1 MNAGERRLGL
11 ASALSLKAA
20 ADQIRVLDKLAAK
33 TADMSTALESIRAE
47 GTILFIITPEEKTKN
62 TGIKNLA
69 NSHVDVVTHLS
80 PSEVLKYDF
89 CVFTQAALDTLSTHF
104 SS

>member
-1 MNAGERRLGL
+1 MNASERRLGL

-20 ADQIRVLDKLAAK
+20 ADQIRIITTLTQKTGEMALALH
-33 TADMSTALESIRAE
+33 DIIAE

-62 TGIKNLA
+62 RGIRNLA
-69 NSHVDVVTHLS
+69 HSHVDVVTHLS

-89 CVFTQAALDTLSTHF
+89 CVFTQ
-104 SS
+104 